1 MVEPASSSTTRGSG
15 SGSKKPDDLDDLLQ
29 RLGIDEDEIDDLIF
43 EDTDLPKEGI
53 KWMALARVHTT
64 NFFSP
69 QTFEQHMRVA
79 WSPAKEVKFIALEQN
94 LFTIQCHCL
103 GDWLKIEQGGPWL
116 FRQNVVII
124 EPYDGLS
131 AADAIDLNS
140 FDAYIQIHK
149 LPIGYRDKSMI
160 KNLVEKKVGKV
171 LSVDTAIP
179 GVNNFIRVRVKFDV
193 RKVLARFVTVVR
205 GGKRE
210 FYHIMFEKFPKF
222 CGACG
227 YLGHTHLE
235 CGTGEHD
242 ETKLMWG
249 DWLKADWSTWHG
261 RPTPGV
267 SGGRNGGG
275 REQFMARRGRGQS
288 GRGDGVPQSWRYNA

>member
-1 MVEPASSSTTRGSG
+1 
-15 SGSKKPDDLDDLLQ
+15 
-29 RLGIDEDEIDDLIF
+29 LIF

-53 KWMALARVHTT
+53 KWMALARVHTS

-79 WSPAKEVKFIALEQN
+79 WSPAKEVKITALEQN

-103 GDWLKIEQGGPWL
+103 GDWLKIEQGVPWL

-131 AADAIDLNS
+131 PTDAIDLNS

-149 LPIGYRDKSMI
+149 LPIGYRDKAMI
-160 KNLVEKKVGKV
+160 KNLMEKKVGKV
-171 LSVDTAIP
+171 LSVETAIP

-193 RKVLARFVTVVR
+193 RKVLAHFVTVVR

-210 FYHIMFEKFPKF
+210 FFHICFEKIPKF

-242 ETKLMWG
+242 ESKLKWG
-249 DWLKADWSTWHG
+249 DWLKADWLTWHG
-261 RPTPGV
+261 RSTP
-267 SGGRNGGG
+267 SIRGGRTGGG
-275 REQFMARRGRGQS
+275 
-288 GRGDGVPQSWRYNA
+288 